1 MLYAHLVCWC
11 VDSNYHREN
20 YKNAV
25 TTFYLLLPHMKYTF
39 KISNLPL
46 HHTEYKQNKY
56 SCLCSLKYVCE
67 LISLY
72 IQKSYHRGLDYMH
85 S

>member
-11 VDSNYHREN
+11 VDSNYRTAY

-25 TTFYLLLPHMKYTF
+25 ATFYLLLPHMKYTF
-39 KISNLPL
+39 KISSLPL

-67 LISLY
+67 LINLY
-72 IQKSYHRGLDYMH
+72 I
-85 S
+85 